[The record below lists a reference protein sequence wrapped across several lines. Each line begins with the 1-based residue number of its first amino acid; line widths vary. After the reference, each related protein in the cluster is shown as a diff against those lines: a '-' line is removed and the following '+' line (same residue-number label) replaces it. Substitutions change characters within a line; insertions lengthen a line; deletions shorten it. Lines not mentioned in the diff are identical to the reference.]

1 VRAAVEGGGRR
12 EVHVVV
18 DVDVHLLGGLLEPVL
33 LGLLLAHVM
42 HDGVEL
48 SGQVDAL
55 GHARQQT
62 AIHHERLHLAP
73 CKPRPHTC
81 A

>member
-1 VRAAVEGGGRR
+1 MGA
-12 EVHVVV
+12 HVVV

-33 LGLLLAHVM
+33 LGLLLAHVV

-73 CKPRPHTC
+73 WDVKSAKKAKQRPHTC